1 MRSTKAERRR
11 LLRPAIP
18 IILLAAMT
26 LAVAMAMWPGIGNEA
41 SIQAQ
46 GAAPAPPTGVTA
58 ADGDAPG
65 VVIVSW
71 NDVDA
76 AAYYRIGWVSADE
89 VTAALSNGQEWQ
101 DAFAFTD
108 VANRGQAGHTITGL
122 KPAQRYAFIV
132 ASVSRRFG
140 AASWSEWAYL
150 TPAGTAT
157 SCPTDGGGEPPPTPT
172 PAPTTTPTPTFAPT
186 STPIPPTPTPAPIPT
201 LTPTPTPTPLPDGP
215 GSATDRAALV
225 ALYHATDG
233 DNWPKNTGWLTSRPL
248 SQWYGVGTDNNGNV
262 TSLSL
267 ELSYGWTTGTI
278 PADLGNLINLQELHL
293 GSIQW
298 TGTIPSELGNLVNLR
313 ELSLGG
319 HQLTGR
325 IPVELG
331 NLVNLRALNL
341 GDNQLTGGIPAE
353 LGSLANLRELY
364 LNGNQLTGVI
374 PAELGNL
381 ANLEGLHLGVN
392 QLTGGIPAELG
403 NLANLNGMYLNN
415 NQLTGKIPSDL
426 GNLSNLASMYLHEN
440 RLTGA
445 IPADLGKLT
454 GVWEMNLSNNR
465 LTGQIPVELGNLRQL
480 YLYGNRLTGCIPAA
494 WRVSV
499 GRDTNDL
506 DQLGLPFCAPSS
518 DAGASAND
526 RAALVALFDATD
538 GWNWRYNSNWTN
550 DAPLWKWRGVATALN
565 GRVIDLEL
573 DHNYLAGEIP
583 AELGRLANLR
593 TLSLGGNNRLTGTI
607 PAELGR
613 LANLQRLH
621 LNNNHLT
628 GTIPPALGNLAN
640 LESLY
645 LYENQLTG
653 TIPSD
658 LGNLTNLESLYLN
671 GNQLTGCV
679 PAGLRRVSNSDLA
692 DLGLPFCDP

>member
-1 MRSTKAERRR
+1 MRSTKAERR

-18 IILLAAMT
+18 IILLAAIT
-26 LAVAMAMWPGIGNEA
+26 LAVAMAMWLGAGNDA

-46 GAAPAPPTGVTA
+46 SAAPMPPIGVTA
-58 ADGDAPG
+58 ADGDTPG
-65 VVIVSW
+65 VVIVHW
-71 NDVDA
+71 DAVDA

-89 VTAALSNGQEWQ
+89 VTAALSDGQEWQ

-108 VANRGQAGHTITGL
+108 VANRGQAGRTITGL
-122 KPAQRYAFIV
+122 TPGRRYAFIV

-157 SCPTDGGGEPPPTPT
+157 SCPTDSGGELPPTPT
-172 PAPTTTPTPTFAPT
+172 PAPTSTPIPTIAPTP
-186 STPIPPTPTPAPIPT
+186 TPIPPTPTPAPIPT

-267 ELSYGWTTGTI
+267 EIGEGWSTGEI
-278 PADLGNLINLQELHL
+278 PAELGNLVNLQELHL
-293 GSIQW
+293 GGIQW
-298 TGTIPSELGNLVNLR
+298 TGQIPAELGNLVNLQG
-313 ELSLGG
+313 LSLGG
-319 HQLTGR
+319 GQLTGR
-325 IPVELG
+325 IPAELG
-331 NLVNLRALNL
+331 NLANLKSLYLGNNQLTGDIPAELGSLANLEGLYLNDNQLTGEIPAELGNLANLKDLYL

-353 LGSLANLRELY
+353 LGSLSDLEWMY
-364 LNGNQLTGVI
+364 LIDNRLTDEI

-381 ANLEGLHLGVN
+381 ANLRQLELRGN
-392 QLTGGIPAELG
+392 QLTGV
-403 NLANLNGMYLNN
+403 
-415 NQLTGKIPSDL
+415 IPSEL
-426 GNLSNLASMYLHEN
+426 GNLSNLEAMHLN
-440 RLTGA
+440 
-445 IPADLGKLT
+445 D
-454 GVWEMNLSNNR
+454 NR
-465 LTGQIPVELGNLRQL
+465 LTGQIPSELGNLRQL
-480 YLYGNRLTGCIPAA
+480 YLNGNRLTGCIPAA

-518 DAGASAND
+518 DASASSND

-573 DHNYLAGEIP
+573 DYNYLAGTIP
-583 AELGRLANLR
+583 AELGNLSNLQR
-593 TLSLGGNNRLTGTI
+593 LSLSSNQLEGEI
-607 PAELGR
+607 PTELGR
-613 LANLQRLH
+613 LANLQS
-621 LNNNHLT
+621 LNLGDNQLV
-628 GTIPPALGNLAN
+628 GAIPAELGN
-640 LESLY
+640 
-645 LYENQLTG
+645 
-653 TIPSD
+653 I
-658 LGNLTNLESLYLN
+658 TNLRELYFN

-679 PAGLRRVSNSDLA
+679 PAGLRRVDSNDLA